1 MKDTYNVKIDKDINE
16 GLNKDKRTKILSF
29 VIGDQEYGID
39 ISYIT
44 TIIENKFL
52 ITRVP
57 GAPEYIKGVIN
68 LRGDIVPIMEL
79 RRKLKLP
86 CVEDTPDTKVIVIDF
101 QEILLGI
108 KVDQVNEVI
117 EISDSSV
124 ETISGISD
132 DEISEYY
139 KGICKIGDKVVILFD
154 IENIIKK

>member
-1 MKDTYNVKIDKDINE
+1 
-16 GLNKDKRTKILSF
+16 
-29 VIGDQEYGID
+29 
-39 ISYIT
+39 
-44 TIIENKFL
+44 
-52 ITRVP
+52 
-57 GAPEYIKGVIN
+57 
-68 LRGDIVPIMEL
+68 MEL
-79 RRKLKLP
+79 RRKQLP